1 MQIGKN
7 VHFTS
12 LQISRVC
19 MRQRIY
25 YKIMN
30 VWWGEG
36 GGGGGTLI
44 LFVEFNY
51 IHVASENILES
62 EEQQCICKKQYSPF
76 DLRNIIW

>member
-30 VWWGEG
+30 VWLGEG
-36 GGGGGTLI
+36 GALI

-76 DLRNIIW
+76 DLHNIIW

>member
-1 MQIGKN
+1 MHASKN
-7 VHFTS
+7 L
-12 LQISRVC
+12 LQNHECLV
-19 MRQRIY
+19 
-25 YKIMN
+25 
-30 VWWGEG
+30 G
-36 GGGGGTLI
+36 GGGALI